1 MGKVVG
7 IDLGTTFSAI
17 AHVNE
22 HASPEIVPNA
32 ESDRI
37 TPSVIMFE
45 EDDLV
50 TVGKVAKQNA
60 RAVPEQIVE
69 FVKREMGKSREDF
82 SLEFEGKQYSA
93 EELSALILQKLKQ
106 DAGAYLGTEITDAVI
121 TVPAYFGDGER
132 EATRNAGRIAG
143 LNVLQVLNE
152 PTAAALAYGLDQLG
166 KDQTVFVFDLGGGT
180 FDVTV
185 MKVSGSEIKMV
196 ATSGDHRL
204 GGKDWDDAIIIHV
217 AHEFEKEHGENPLG
231 DLHAYQDIQLNAIRA
246 KESLSRRKKARI
258 VCNHAGKSSR
268 VELTREK
275 FEELAKGLVQRCE
288 SACEVVL
295 REAEMTWDGIDTVLL
310 VGGSTR
316 MPMVQEMIARISGK
330 EINAQEVNPDDVV
343 ALGAAIQGTLRQM
356 AEVTSGTSDTAA
368 KEDIPDA
375 VMNRFIGPGGQLAVT
390 VVDGATHNL
399 GVVLF
404 NEQERKEYHH
414 LMIAKM
420 TPVPCEASDTFGTLE
435 PNQRSLLLRVIQGLM
450 HGQQED
456 ESIQFKNFQIGELTL
471 QLPPGL
477 PVRAPIECTY
487 KYNLDQTL
495 DVTAKGP
502 DGRTANVTIE
512 RSTLDEAAVAE
523 ATMHMQRLE
532 VE

>member
-1 MGKVVG
+1 
-7 IDLGTTFSAI
+7 
-17 AHVNE
+17 
-22 HASPEIVPNA
+22 
-32 ESDRI
+32 
-37 TPSVIMFE
+37 MFE

-69 FVKREMGKSREDF
+69 FVKREIGKSKEDF
-82 SLEFEGKQYSA
+82 SREFEGKQYSA

-106 DAGAYLGTEITDAVI
+106 DAGAYLGAEITDAVI
-121 TVPAYFGDGER
+121 TVPAYFGDAER
-132 EATRNAGRIAG
+132 EATRSAGKIAG

-204 GGKDWDDAIIIHV
+204 GGKDWDDAIIVHV
-217 AHEFEKEHGENPLG
+217 AQEFEKEHGENPLE

-275 FEELAKGLVQRCE
+275 FEALAKGLVKRCE
-288 SACEVVL
+288 SACGVVL
-295 REAEMTWDGIDTVLL
+295 REAEMTWDSIDTVLL

-330 EINAQEVNPDDVV
+330 EINPQEVNPDDVV

-375 VMNRFIGPGGQLAVT
+375 VISRFFDPGGAPKVT

-399 GVVLF
+399 GTVVLD
-404 NEQERKEYHH
+404 QEHKPYHH

-420 TPVPCEASDTFGTLE
+420 TPVPCEVSDDGFGTIVA
-435 PNQRSLLLRVIQGLM
+435 NQRSIRVRVIQGLT
-450 HGQQED
+450 HGQRED
-456 ESIQFKNFQIGELTL
+456 GSIEFKNHQLGECTL

-477 PVRAPIECTY
+477 PKGTRTECTY

-495 DVTAKGP
+495 EVTAKGP
-502 DGRTANVTIE
+502 DGRTAHVTIQ
-512 RSTLDEAAVAE
+512 RSTLDEAEVLE
-523 ATMHMQRLE
+523 ATRHMQRLE

>member
-45 EDDLV
+45 EDDVV

-69 FVKREMGKSREDF
+69 FVKREMGQSKEDYSR
-82 SLEFEGKQYSA
+82 EFEGKQYSA

-106 DAGAYLGTEITDAVI
+106 DAGAYLGAEITDAVI
-121 TVPAYFGDGER
+121 TVPAYFGDKER

-152 PTAAALAYGLDQLG
+152 PTAAALAYGLGQLG

-217 AHEFEKEHGENPLG
+217 AHEFENEHGENPLG

-375 VMNRFIGPGGQLAVT
+375 VMNRFIGPGGELAVT

-399 GVVLF
+399 GTVA
-404 NEQERKEYHH
+404 NDKQNNEYHH

-420 TPVPCEASDTFGTLE
+420 TPVPCEFTDGFGTNQA
-435 PNQRSLLLRVIQGLM
+435 NQRGVLVQVIQGLE
-450 HGQQED
+450 HDQREN
-456 ESIQFKNFQIGELTL
+456 ESIKFDNHKLGEFTL
-471 QLPPGL
+471 PLPPGL
-477 PVRAPIECTY
+477 PQGAPIQITY

-495 DVTAKGP
+495 EVTAVGP